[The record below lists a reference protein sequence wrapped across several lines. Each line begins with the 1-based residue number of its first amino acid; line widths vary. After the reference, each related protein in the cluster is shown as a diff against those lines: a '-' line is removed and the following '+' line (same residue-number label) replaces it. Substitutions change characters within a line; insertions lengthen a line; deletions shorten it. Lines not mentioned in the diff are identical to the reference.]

1 MNDSIPNE
9 LIDRW
14 LSGEATQAE
23 RERVDAWV
31 AAEPS
36 RAAMVDALRSALGRD
51 RRESAW
57 DIDAAWQRVRERIE
71 GDTGTAAPV
80 RERGSWVPALR
91 RAAVL
96 AAVLIGG
103 LAVWRMVGAERAVP
117 AGAFAAV
124 VTVAG
129 QRDTVALP
137 DGSTVIL
144 APSSRL
150 AALAVGDTVRAFE
163 LSGEAYFSVEPDPDR
178 PFRVRSGEATT
189 EVVGTRFTVRA
200 RDGAPVTVAVR
211 DGRVSLSNGPSA
223 ITLLAGQAGRVT
235 ADRAPELLEGDN
247 EAWLA
252 WLDGVLEFDGDR
264 LGDVVAELSRWF
276 GRDVSLADPLLG
288 DRRVTGRFVTTTPE
302 HALAALSM
310 TLGIPWTAR
319 DSAFVLGTRERE

>member
-36 RAAMVDALRSALGRD
+36 RAAMLAALRSALDRD
-51 RRESAW
+51 SRESPW
-57 DIDAAWQRVRERIE
+57 EVDAAWQRVRERIK
-71 GDTGTAAPV
+71 GDTVTAAPV

-124 VTVAG
+124 VTAAG

-137 DGSTVIL
+137 EGSTVIL

-150 AALAVGDTVRAFE
+150 IALAVDDTVRAFE
-163 LSGEAYFSVEPDPDR
+163 LSGEAYFSVEPDADR

-189 EVVGTRFTVRA
+189 EVLGTRFTVRA

-211 DGRVSLSNGPSA
+211 DGRVSLSSGPSA
-223 ITLLAGQAGRVT
+223 ITLVAGQAGSVVE
-235 ADRAPELLEGDN
+235 AGAPELLEGDS

-252 WLDGVLEFDGDR
+252 WVDGVLEFDGDR
-264 LGDVVAELSRWF
+264 LVDVVAELSRWF
-276 GRDVSLADPLLG
+276 GRDVSLADPSLA

-302 HALAALSM
+302 HALDALSIA
-310 TLGIPWTAR
+310 LGVSWSAR
-319 DSAFVLGTRERE
+319 DSAFVIGVRRN

>member
-36 RAAMVDALRSALGRD
+36 RAAMLAALRSALDRD
-51 RRESAW
+51 SRESPW
-57 DIDAAWQRVRERIE
+57 EVDAAWQRVRERIK
-71 GDTGTAAPV
+71 GDTVTAAPV
-80 RERGSWVPALR
+80 HERGSWVAALR

-103 LAVWRMVGAERAVP
+103 LAVWRMIGAERAVP
-117 AGAFAAV
+117 AGGFAAV
-124 VTVAG
+124 VTAAG
-129 QRDTVALP
+129 QRDTVALA

-150 AALAVGDTVRAFE
+150 VALAVDDTVRAFE
-163 LSGEAYFSVEPDPDR
+163 LSGEAYFSVEPDAAR
-178 PFRVRSGEATT
+178 PFRVRSGEAAT
-189 EVVGTRFTVRA
+189 EVLGTRFTVRA

-211 DGRVSLSNGPSA
+211 DGRVSLSSGPSA
-223 ITLLAGQAGRVT
+223 ITLMAGQAGSV
-235 ADRAPELLEGDN
+235 AGAGAPELLEGDS
-247 EAWLA
+247 EVWLA

-264 LGDVVAELSRWF
+264 LADVVAELSRWF
-276 GRDVSLADPLLG
+276 GRDVSLADPSLA

-302 HALAALSM
+302 HALDALSIA
-310 TLGIPWTAR
+310 LGVSWSAR
-319 DSAFVLGTRERE
+319 DSAFVIGVRRN